1 MNKNNDATL
10 ENSAPVKTG
19 GYQQEKLDEMDGNLK
34 NSHGFWLP
42 PSRCNVIKD
51 ALPVSALLDAL
62 HHGYIL
68 MGVNIDLIIFDEVHH
83 AVGHDPYNRIMREF
97 YHKLPATDLSLTGL
111 TASPVFGGNVDKA
124 FCKPAL
130 NFPNTSTRPQRT
142 QHRTS
147 PFSTNLAALEHTSDR
162 LNIENDPYIQPL
174 CNQLSHRAPGTSE
187 YLNLHHPSLD
197 TLDVRIEP
205 VGQMYASDREA
216 PEYTTRLFG
225 SIRSQIPGAVSS
237 LRRCA
242 NSISPSPSPPFP
254 RSDQFSLTPSGWT
267 HTSTPVSLLHLT
279 PILKCPLI
287 SHTETLYDPLHPL
300 RNRSHRA
307 ANSLRSLPFTDQSAL
322 SMFHNPLLM
331 LALSALV
338 FQEPTNYQPL
348 ETLGDVV
355 LKVVMAARLLGVSVW
370 PEGNLTK
377 RKGHMR
383 LAKESVTSRLYTWLF
398 EFDRLQNKWEPL
410 YIATIAS
417 VLTEELSKLSCV
429 TVLADIVD
437 WLIGAVYVHDG
448 LSFSYE

>member
-1 MNKNNDATL
+1 MVSTL
-10 ENSAPVKTG
+10 
-19 GYQQEKLDEMDGNLK
+19 Q
-34 NSHGFWLP
+34 
-42 PSRCNVIKD
+42 
-51 ALPVSALLDAL
+51 ALLDAL

-147 PFSTNLAALEHTSDR
+147 PFSTNLAALEHTSNRFD
-162 LNIENDPYIQPL
+162 IENDPYLQSL
-174 CNQLSHRAPGTSE
+174 RNQLSHRAPGTSE
-187 YLNLHHPSLD
+187 YLNLHHPSLG

-205 VGQMYASDREA
+205 VGRMYASDREA

-225 SIRSQIPGAVSS
+225 SISGSTMKWDEVYDLVQWRWDPQEAKFLERYPRFDDAQIRYPHLQV
-237 LRRCA
+237 R
-242 NSISPSPSPPFP
+242 PFLPLTSFLLP
-254 RSDQFSLTPSGWT
+254 RPVGT
-267 HTSTPVSLLHLT
+267 HTLIPVSLHLT
-279 PILKCPLI
+279 PILNL
-287 SHTETLYDPLHPL
+287 
-300 RNRSHRA
+300 A
-307 ANSLRSLPFTDQSAL
+307 ADSLRFLPFTDQSAL

-355 LKVVMAARLLGVSVW
+355 LKVVMAAQLLGISVW
-370 PEGNLTK
+370 PEGCLTK
-377 RKGHMR
+377 RKDHTR
-383 LAKESVTSRLYTWLF
+383 LAKESVTGRLYTWLF

-429 TVLADIVD
+429 TVLADVVD

-448 LSFSYE
+448 LSFSEVQSLPQFFSLEKLIWYTFCRRLLFVEALTLPPKGPRTIWNERKEFLG